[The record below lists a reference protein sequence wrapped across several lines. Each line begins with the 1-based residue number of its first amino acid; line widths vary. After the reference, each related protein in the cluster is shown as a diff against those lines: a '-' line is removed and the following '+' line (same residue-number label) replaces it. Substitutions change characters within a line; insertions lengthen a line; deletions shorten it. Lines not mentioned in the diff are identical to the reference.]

1 MTQARTILRLLVH
14 PVSAIAINLAVMGL
28 LSYGSPNSAI
38 HTAAQIMAL
47 LALAALAQAMLTP
60 SIFRLKASPTNF
72 GYCTAIGMLAVAFAS
87 ISTFENPPVMSANG
101 YMIAAAITFVLL
113 LFEVVTRF
121 MFMINIWTMGE
132 EEYARHKVQHILAS
146 RLCIWQERIKYI
158 VDVSRGR
165 SIAHDRHATLVE
177 SEGKLATSTFS

>member
-1 MTQARTILRLLVH
+1 MTHMRTLFHLLVH
-14 PVSAIAINLAVMGL
+14 PVSVIAINLAVMGL
-28 LSYGSPNSAI
+28 LSYGSPNPAI
-38 HTAAQIMAL
+38 HAAAQIMAL
-47 LALAALAQAMLTP
+47 LAIAALAQAMLTP
-60 SIFRLKASPTNF
+60 TIFRLKTSPTNF

-87 ISTFENPPVMSANG
+87 TSTFENPPVMSANG

-113 LFEVVTRF
+113 LFEIVTRL
-121 MFMINIWTMGE
+121 MFMVNVWTMGE
-132 EEYARHKVQHILAS
+132 EEYARYKVQRILAS

-158 VDVSRGR
+158 VDVSKGR